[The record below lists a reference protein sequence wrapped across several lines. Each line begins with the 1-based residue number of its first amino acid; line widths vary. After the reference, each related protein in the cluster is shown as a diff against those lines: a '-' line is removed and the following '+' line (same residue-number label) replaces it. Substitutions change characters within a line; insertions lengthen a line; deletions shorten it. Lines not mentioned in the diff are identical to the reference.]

1 MPAPTGAATDPPC
14 TAFRNTYWLLR
25 HGRSYANEQDVIVS
39 SPENGQDARWGLNDV
54 GRQQAAAAGLELAQM
69 LGSHEPAAL
78 LVLASPFSRTVE
90 TAVEVGTALGIG
102 KADPRL
108 QLEPALRERC
118 FGSHEMTSCANYAVV
133 WAEDALATCNRPPG
147 LNGESVEDVAA
158 RTTSL
163 VQQLEQQHSGRHIV
177 LVSHGDALSILAAAL
192 LSTPLGQHRQHG
204 LPNCGVLRI
213 PSC

>member
-25 HGRSYANEQDVIVS
+25 HGRSIANEQNVIVS
-39 SPENGQDARWGLNDV
+39 TPENGQDARWGLSDV

-108 QLEPALRERC
+108 QVTLDAAQTVCVLAPLLSILTRLPTSAHHTSAAQLEPALRERC

-133 WAEDALATCNRPPG
+133 WAEDALATCNRCACRWHH
-147 LNGESVEDVAA
+147 V
-158 RTTSL
+158 SL
-163 VQQLEQQHSGRHIV
+163 VLLLLHIMLAGRC
-177 LVSHGDALSILAAAL
+177 
-192 LSTPLGQHRQHG
+192 T
-204 LPNCGVLRI
+204 
-213 PSC
+213 